1 MTLQKFQ
8 KNLIMLFP
16 NICNNF
22 ICQKIFLFIYNMTKK
37 RSICDKIKRKE
48 IARSIRLLKQ
58 LINDSKK
65 KYQYTKEL
73 VRMSQLCIL

>member
-8 KNLIMLFP
+8 KNIIMLFP

-22 ICQKIFLFIYNMTKK
+22 MCQKIFFFIYNMTKK

-48 IARSIRLLKQ
+48 IARNIRLLKQ

-65 KYQYTKEL
+65 IYQYTKGL

>member
-8 KNLIMLFP
+8 KSLIMLFP

-37 RSICDKIKRKE
+37 RSIRDKIKRKE
-48 IARSIRLLKQ
+48 SAKTLGFS
-58 LINDSKK
+58 S
-65 KYQYTKEL
+65 
-73 VRMSQLCIL
+73 S

>member
-8 KNLIMLFP
+8 KNIIMLFP

-22 ICQKIFLFIYNMTKK
+22 MCQKIFFFIYNITKI

-48 IARSIRLLKQ
+48 IARNIRLLKQ

-65 KYQYTKEL
+65 IYQYTKGL